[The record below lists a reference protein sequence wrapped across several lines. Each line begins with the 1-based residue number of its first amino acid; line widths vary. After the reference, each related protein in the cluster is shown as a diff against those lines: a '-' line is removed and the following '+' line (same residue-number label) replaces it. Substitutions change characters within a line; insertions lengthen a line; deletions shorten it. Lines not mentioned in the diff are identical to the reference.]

1 MPSRTSRENGR
12 ANMSSF
18 EVKRSSDEEC
28 SGPQKEVPTTLLD
41 VNDECGQVASMTGKL
56 PSSKGGSDQVVPV
69 QRTKPAVEDCN
80 CHLREAT

>member
-1 MPSRTSRENGR
+1 MASRWKDR
-12 ANMSSF
+12 ANLSAS
-18 EVKRSSDEEC
+18 EVERSSDEEC

-41 VNDECGQVASMTGKL
+41 VNDGCGQVASMTGKL

-69 QRTKPAVEDCN
+69 QRTKPAVGDCN